1 MTPAPESEGG
11 QQPVFDAEEARVRS
25 IVRQVLAQMGA
36 PPAAPAPPPQP
47 SAPAA
52 DGVHPDVDSAVG
64 AAAVAFR
71 QLSSLTLDKRKE
83 IIAAMREAA
92 RRSAGDLARLAVDE
106 SGLGRVEHKVLKNN
120 LAADKTPGVEDI
132 EPAAWSG
139 DRGLT
144 LMERA
149 PYGVLGA
156 ITPVTNPACTIICNS
171 IGMIAAGNSVV
182 FNCHPNAK
190 RVSVAAV
197 QTLHRAIVSAGGP
210 ANLICTVP
218 EPTIQSAQALMK
230 HPGVRLL
237 VVTGGPGVV
246 AEAMRSGKRAVCAG
260 PGNPPVVVDETAD
273 IEQAAR
279 DIVTGAS
286 FDNNIICVLEKEI
299 IVVDSVAD
307 ALKAAIL
314 RNGCVELGQWQ
325 MKQLEKVIFSS
336 APRPGRSN
344 EVNKAFVGKAPAVI
358 LKEIGLTVEN
368 SVKLAVA
375 EVGRDHPL
383 VWSEQLMPVI
393 PLVRVRSA
401 DEAIDLAV
409 AVEQGNCHTAVMH
422 SRHLDNLSRMA
433 RECNCSIFVKN
444 GPSLAGLGFG
454 GEGYTSYSIASPT
467 GEGVTRARSFTRDRR
482 CTLVDAFRII

>member
-1 MTPAPESEGG
+1 MTPSAAVEGG
-11 QQPVFDAEEARVRS
+11 IDADEARVRT
-25 IVRQVLAQMGA
+25 IVRQVLAQIGEA
-36 PPAAPAPPPQP
+36 PAAPVPRSGAAAT
-47 SAPAA
+47 SVAGA
-52 DGVHPDVDSAVG
+52 DGVHPDIDSAVR
-64 AAAVAFR
+64 AAATAFR
-71 QLSSLTLDKRKE
+71 QLGALSLERRKE
-83 IIAAMREAA
+83 MIAAMRGAA
-92 RRSAGDLARLAVDE
+92 RQAASELAALAVSE
-106 SGLGRVEHKVLKNN
+106 TGLGRVEHKVLKNS

-132 EPAAWSG
+132 EPTAWSG

-197 QTLHRAIVSAGGP
+197 QLLHRAIVSAGGP
-210 ANLICTVP
+210 PNVICTVP

-279 DIVTGAS
+279 DIVVGAS

-299 IVVDSVAD
+299 IAVESVAD
-307 ALKAAIL
+307 ALKAAML
-314 RNGCVELGQWQ
+314 RQGCVELGQWQ
-325 MKQLEKVIFSS
+325 MKQLERVIF
-336 APRPGRSN
+336 ATTPKPGCGGD
-344 EVNKAFVGKAPAVI
+344 VNKAYVGKTPAFI
-358 LKEIGLTVEN
+358 LKQIGLTVED
-368 SVKLAVA
+368 SVKLAIA

-393 PLVRVRSA
+393 PMVRVRNA

-409 AVEQGNCHTAVMH
+409 AAEQGNFHTAVMH

-482 CTLVDAFRII
+482 CTLVDSFRIV

>member
-1 MTPAPESEGG
+1 MSRETDLDE
-11 QQPVFDAEEARVRS
+11 VRVRN
-25 IVRQVLAQMGA
+25 IVRQVIAQMGE
-36 PPAAPAPPPQP
+36 PAAPGPPPGRP
-47 SAPAA
+47 TPERSAAAIA
-52 DGVHPDVDSAVG
+52 DGVHPDIDAAVR
-64 AAAVAFR
+64 AAGVAFR
-71 QLSSLTLDKRKE
+71 QLSLLTLEKRKE
-83 IIAAMREAA
+83 IIAAMRAAAREAA
-92 RRSAGDLARLAVDE
+92 RDLARLAVDE
-106 SGLGRVEHKVLKNN
+106 SGLGQVEHKVLKNL

-132 EPAAWSG
+132 EPTAWSG
-139 DRGLT
+139 DRGLM
-144 LMERA
+144 LQERA

-171 IGMIAAGNSVV
+171 IGMIAAGNAVV

-197 QTLHRAIVSAGGP
+197 QTLHRAIVAAGGP
-210 ANLICTVP
+210 ANLICTVA

-246 AEAMRSGKRAVCAG
+246 AEAMKSGKRAVCAG
-260 PGNPPVVVDETAD
+260 PGNPPVVVDESAD
-273 IEQAAR
+273 IDQAAR
-279 DIVTGAS
+279 DIVFGAS

-307 ALKAAIL
+307 ALKAAML
-314 RNGCVELGQWQ
+314 KNGCMELGQWQ
-325 MKQLEKVIFSS
+325 MKQLEKVIF
-336 APRPGRSN
+336 AAQPRPGCGGD
-344 EVNKAFVGKAPAVI
+344 VNKAYVGKSPAFI
-358 LKEIGLTVEN
+358 LRQIGLTVEE

-375 EVGRDHPL
+375 EVNRDHPL
-383 VWSEQLMPVI
+383 VWTEQLMPII
-393 PLVRVRSA
+393 PLVRVRNA
-401 DEAIDLAV
+401 DEAIDLAI
-409 AVEQGNCHTAVMH
+409 AAEQGNYHTAMMH
-422 SRHLDNLSRMA
+422 SKHLDHLSRMA

-482 CTLVDAFRII
+482 CTLVDSFRIV